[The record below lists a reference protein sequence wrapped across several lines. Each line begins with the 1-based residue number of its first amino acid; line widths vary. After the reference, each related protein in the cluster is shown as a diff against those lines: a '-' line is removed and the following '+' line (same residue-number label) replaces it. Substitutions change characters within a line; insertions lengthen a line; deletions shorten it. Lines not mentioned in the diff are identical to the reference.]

1 MGSST
6 KGANDPDGM
15 RGFDPSRC
23 PRAVN
28 GATAEHLRDVDATA
42 VAVAG
47 RFVSLEA
54 VPRSHGRAVARM
66 LLKDYA
72 ERLVT
77 FVVGADRACVFLQ
90 CVAEEAAF
98 R

>member
-1 MGSST
+1 MGSSST
-6 KGANDPDGM
+6 ASGVNDPDGA
-15 RGFDPSRC
+15 FDPSRC
-23 PRAVN
+23 PRAVH
-28 GATAEHLRDVDATA
+28 GATAEHLRDVDNTAT
-42 VAVAG
+42 AVAG
-47 RFVSLEA
+47 RFASLEA
-54 VPRSHGRAVARM
+54 VPRGHGRAVARM